1 LIKLYVSV
9 NGRDE
14 WSGRLASPNSD
25 GSDGP
30 FATFERAR
38 DELRRLKDEG
48 KLRDGAVIYVREG
61 IYVRSSPLVLSFE
74 DSGFDNVPIIY
85 RAYPGESVRVIG
97 GVFVTGWEPVSDPD
111 VLKVLDKRARGNV
124 LQADLSVLGVKDYGD
139 PDSGVQ
145 LFYKDKRMV
154 LARYPNEGYMEIS
167 DVVVYDRDV
176 RGIKGSTVGRFYYS
190 DDRVGRWLN
199 EKDPWAHGFWFWDWD
214 DQRQRI
220 KSIDPG
226 NRLISMSKPYHR
238 YGYRKGQWFY
248 GYNLLSELDSP
259 GEWYLDREKGI
270 LYFWPP
276 EPFREEYPIITVAKN
291 LVVMDD
297 VSNIIFDGFIFEAV
311 REDLF
316 LIKGGRNNRIT
327 NCVLRNT
334 GEWAVKIQGGSG
346 HVVSG
351 CHIYNIGNGGI
362 QLNGGDRKTL
372 TPAGHK
378 VENCHIHDYG
388 QWRLT
393 HSPAL
398 LLDGVGMVVRHNY
411 IHDAPNQ
418 AIIFRGN
425 DHLIEYNEI
434 HDVCRAS
441 NDVGVIYSG
450 RDWTWRGNVIRYNF
464 IHHVTGYQDN
474 NAMGVYLDDMLC
486 GTIIYGNVFYKV
498 TRAVFIGGG
507 RDNIVENNIFVECDP
522 AIHVDARALG
532 WASYHVDTTMKE
544 RLLAMPYK
552 DRAWRDR
559 YPKLLNILDDE
570 PAAPKGNVI
579 RRNICWKSRC
589 FEIYDLAKPYVKP
602 GENLVDVD
610 PLFFDSEKM
619 NFSLRPES
627 PAFKIGF
634 KPIPFDKIGLVKD

>member
-1 LIKLYVSV
+1 MIKLYVSV

-74 DSGFDNVPIIY
+74 DSGFDDVPIIY

-111 VLKVLDKRARGNV
+111 VLKVLDERARGNV

-167 DVVVYDRDV
+167 DVAVYDRDV

-190 DDRVGRWLN
+190 DDRVSRWLN

-226 NRLISMSKPYHR
+226 NRLISMSEPYHR

-259 GEWYLDREKGI
+259 SEWYLDREKGI

-297 VSNIIFDGFIFEAV
+297 VSNIVFDGFIFEAV

-474 NAMGVYLDDMLC
+474 KAMGVYLDDMLC

-552 DRAWRDR
+552 DRVWRTH
-559 YPKLLNILDDE
+559 YPRLLNILDDN